1 MIIDHNFHAMTMVII
16 YDILV
21 LMDNIFHT
29 YFVHDPYFR
38 YAESYSTIPIVLIF
52 NILKFGHHCSV
63 VDDPNAR
70 DNLMQAYGCQ
80 SGKTN
85 SSHKKNYV

>member
-16 YDILV
+16 YEILL
-21 LMDNIFHT
+21 LMDNIFPT
-29 YFVHDPYFR
+29 YFVHD
-38 YAESYSTIPIVLIF
+38 L
-52 NILKFGHHCSV
+52 LKFCHLCSV

-70 DNLMQAYGCQ
+70 DNLMQAYGCK

-85 SSHKKNYV
+85 SSHKIFASEIASSKKLE